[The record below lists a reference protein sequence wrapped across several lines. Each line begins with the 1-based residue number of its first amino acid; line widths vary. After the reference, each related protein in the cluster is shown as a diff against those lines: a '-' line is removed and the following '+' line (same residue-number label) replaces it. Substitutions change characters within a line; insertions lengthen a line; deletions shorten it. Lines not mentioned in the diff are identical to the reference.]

1 MDGSAG
7 DRFAIKDP
15 PFGWAVGSAVLL
27 FALANFYRGQHAHPS
42 TSGMALDIVFIA
54 VGSGLFLPKF
64 NRRPERL
71 AVDAR
76 GLACRGTYAG
86 GRPFTVPW
94 DRVEAIH
101 CGPTARSRGQLRI
114 VVAAEALDP
123 STAGMRARE
132 RAALES
138 LSPGRVHLKPAYALL
153 EFDIGFRAIEAAYDS
168 LRSLAP
174 AGIPV
179 TKALAAVP
187 IDSWLPNRVRK

>member
-76 GLACRGTYAG
+76 GSPAAAPMPAAGPSPCPGTGSRRSIAGRRPGRG
-86 GRPFTVPW
+86 
-94 DRVEAIH
+94 DR
-101 CGPTARSRGQLRI
+101 LRI

-153 EFDIGFRAIEAAYDS
+153 ELTSGF
-168 LRSLAP
+168 AP
-174 AGIPV
+174 SRRPTIP
-179 TKALAAVP
+179 
-187 IDSWLPNRVRK
+187 